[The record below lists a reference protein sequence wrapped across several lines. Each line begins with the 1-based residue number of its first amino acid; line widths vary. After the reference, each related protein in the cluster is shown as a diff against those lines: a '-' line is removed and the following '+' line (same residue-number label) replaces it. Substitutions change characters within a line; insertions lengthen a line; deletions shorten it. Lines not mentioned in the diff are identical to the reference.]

1 MQGKRMIPL
10 LTCCMLVAG
19 CAAPLIFFGAGGAA
33 GVAGYKYYEGVF
45 NVTYKAR
52 YIDTWHAVNQAAVD
66 LQLAVKSA
74 KHDLI
79 EGKIVAK
86 RADGE
91 RVVVSIKYKSAYETD
106 VGIRVGTL
114 GDQEASKIIAEQIR
128 KELFG
133 K

>member
-1 MQGKRMIPL
+1 MHGKRMIAL
-10 LTCCMLVAG
+10 LACCMLLAG
-19 CAAPLIFFGAGGAA
+19 CAAPLVFFAAGGVG

-52 YIDTWHAVNQAAVD
+52 YIDTWQAVNQTAVD
-66 LQLAVKSA
+66 LQLVVQSA
-74 KHDLI
+74 KHDVT

-91 RVVVSIKYKSAYETD
+91 RIVVSLKYKSAHETD